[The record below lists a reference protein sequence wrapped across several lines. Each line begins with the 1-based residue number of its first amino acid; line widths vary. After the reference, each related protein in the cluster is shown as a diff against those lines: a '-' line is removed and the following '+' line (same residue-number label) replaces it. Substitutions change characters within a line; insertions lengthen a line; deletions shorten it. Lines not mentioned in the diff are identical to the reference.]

1 MQKADTTSNEKPA
14 QGTVDDV
21 VIPAWFSLLVGLLM
35 AAQWVF
41 FLVTGQVPEL
51 HTAPIRIAFHLVA
64 ESVTAVSLMIAGMG
78 LLRKKS
84 WGRSAGLF
92 AHGLLVYTV
101 VVSPGYFA
109 QAGEWPMVAMFCVLV
124 ILAAASVAVLARVEP

>member
-1 MQKADTTSNEKPA
+1 MN
-14 QGTVDDV
+14 DV
-21 VIPAWFSLLVGLLM
+21 VFAGWFSLLVGLLM
-35 AAQWVF
+35 VAQWVF

-51 HTAPIRIAFHLVA
+51 HTEPIRITFHLVA

-92 AHGLLVYTV
+92 APGLLVYTAIA
-101 VVSPGYFA
+101 SPGYFA
-109 QAGEWPMVAMFCVLV
+109 QTDEWPMVAMFGVLV
-124 ILAAASVAVLARVEP
+124 GLAAASVAVLARLEP